1 MILRREV
8 CAKCKFIT
16 ELPVY
21 KVLLCFT
28 LLPGGVTVYLD
39 KKLPQVPLIV
49 CMLLTNMA

>member
-1 MILRREV
+1 M

-16 ELPVY
+16 ELSVY

-39 KKLPQVPLIV
+39 KKLPQVPFNRLYVADKYGVV
-49 CMLLTNMA
+49 CFT